1 MKTQFVSKYGID
13 FNHVE
18 SYDSPDGEQI
28 LLKNQQ
34 FFKNYEYKRDWDG
47 TPVRVIRLQDGSTN
61 YADYIKTKT
70 ATLCRQVNVLS
81 VDDRYIDDL
90 TEQEYYELCDFYIAR
105 KRFLEQVDE
114 SNCKSKY
121 RLNKFFRFNEST
133 IRARFHK
140 NGEYVMQ
147 ILKPNS
153 TLLIEKL
160 GLMVEIPSEQLRNE
174 LTEAEYYELS
184 LSLMNMG
191 KDLS

>member
-105 KRFLEQVDE
+105 KRFLAQVDE

-121 RLNKFFRFNEST
+121 RFNKFFRFNGST

-147 ILKPNS
+147 ILKPDS
-153 TLLIEKL
+153 TLLVEEL
-160 GLMVEIPSEQLRNE
+160 GLTAEIPSDQLRNE

-184 LSLMNMG
+184 LSLMNMDKG
-191 KDLS
+191 LS